1 MAATG
6 ILLTVA
12 YDGERFS
19 GWASQPGQ
27 SGVRTVHDVLR
38 GAIAS
43 MDPEASA
50 PRGASRTD
58 AGVHAEGQV
67 AAFDPV
73 REIEPR
79 GWVLGLDA
87 ALPDDVAVRAA
98 RQVPLGFE
106 PRAAARGKRYR
117 YRLLLDPVR
126 DPLLRGRAWRV
137 GHPLDLERLAR
148 EAARL
153 EGTHDFRAFRS
164 ARDERENT
172 TRTLGRVAVDVE
184 CLRRPASGGSVDRE
198 GARVVGIVVEGSA
211 FMHNMVRIIAGTLV
225 DVARGHLEEE
235 TVTRAIASGKR
246 EDLGAT
252 APAHGLVLE
261 RVELAVDEGGDAWP
275 R

>member
-1 MAATG
+1 MGGPDHG

-19 GWASQPGQ
+19 GWASQVGQ
-27 SGVRTVHDVLR
+27 AGVRTVEDTLR
-38 GAIAS
+38 AAIAS
-43 MDPEASA
+43 MDPGASP

-67 AAFDPV
+67 AAFDPS
-73 REIEPR
+73 RTIEPR

-98 RQVPLGFE
+98 RQVPAFFE

-137 GHPLDLERLAR
+137 GHPLDLDRMKR
-148 EAARL
+148 EASRL

-164 ARDERENT
+164 AKDERENT
-172 TRTLGRVAVDVE
+172 TRTLGRVAIE
-184 CLRRPASGGSVDRE
+184 RE
-198 GARVVGIVVEGSA
+198 SERVVGIVVEGTA
-211 FMHNMVRIIAGTLV
+211 FLHNMVRILAGTLV
-225 DVARGHLEEE
+225 DVARGQLDEGA
-235 TVTRAIASGKR
+235 VTRAIASGKR
-246 EDLGAT
+246 DDLGAT

-261 RVELAVDEGGDAWP
+261 RVELAGLEDGGDAWP

>member
-1 MAATG
+1 VTVAAYG
-6 ILLTVA
+6 VLLTVA

-19 GWASQPGQ
+19 GWASQPGDT
-27 SGVRTVHDVLR
+27 SVRTVQDVLR
-38 GAIAS
+38 DAVAT
-43 MDPEASA
+43 MDPGASP

-67 AAFDPV
+67 AAFDAL
-73 REIEPR
+73 RDIEAR
-79 GWVLGLDA
+79 GWVLGLNA
-87 ALPDDVAVRAA
+87 ALPDDVAARAA
-98 RQVPLGFE
+98 RRVPAGFD

-117 YRLLLDPVR
+117 YRLLVDPVR

-137 GHPLDLERLAR
+137 GHPLDLDRMER

-164 ARDERENT
+164 ARDEREHT
-172 TRTLGRVAVDVE
+172 TRTLARVAIE
-184 CLRRPASGGSVDRE
+184 RE
-198 GARVVGIVVEGSA
+198 SARVVGILVEGSA

-225 DVARGHLEEE
+225 DVARGHLAEGA
-235 TVTRAIASGKR
+235 VTRAIESGDR
-246 EDLGAT
+246 SVLGTT

-261 RVELAVDEGGDAWP
+261 RVELAGIDEGGDAWP